1 MASAVTLRRLRT
13 GLGLAC
19 AAGALTLQPPSL
31 APLATLA
38 TWLARPALMPFAWR
52 AHDEAR
58 HHGSIDEQFV
68 RAQQVMRLLPTW
80 SEGYLVFAVGF
91 LTARHDPAANANERT
106 DGAWRRLQLALAW
119 LEAAR
124 VGAGRREESLLQS
137 LAMLPAVAVAYE
149 PGLAEKLRP
158 HGGAAGMADRY
169 LAQLEARFP
178 AAALREQRTFQL
190 PGVAAALL
198 GNGQRQAALLVLQ
211 QAIERSHDV
220 RDRQLAAEWR
230 QRLQEVAAHLAG
242 APQDLTAVFADRRLE
257 ALYPFL
263 R

>member
-19 AAGALTLQPPSL
+19 AIGALALQPPSL
-31 APLATLA
+31 APVATLA
-38 TWLARPALMPFAWR
+38 TWLARPVLMPFAWR
-52 AHDEAR
+52 AHEEAR
-58 HHGSIDEQFV
+58 RHGSIDEQFV

-91 LTARHDPAANANERT
+91 LTAPRDPAVDATART
-106 DGAWRRLQLALAW
+106 DDAWRRLQLALAW

-124 VGAGRREESLLQS
+124 SDAGRREESLLQS
-137 LAMLPAVAVAYE
+137 LAMLPATALAYE
-149 PGLAEKLRP
+149 PGLGERLRP
-158 HGGAAGMADRY
+158 LGGDAGLADRY

-190 PGVAAALL
+190 PAVAAALL
-198 GNGQRQAALLVLQ
+198 GNGQRQAARLVLQ

-220 RDRQLAAEWR
+220 RDRQLAGEWR

-242 APQDLTAVFADRRLE
+242 EQPDLTAVFADRRLE